1 MPKASHAA
9 ARILAAAAL
18 AVPALLI
25 GAANPAAADTPS
37 SGAILFEDDFNGAA
51 NASPGS
57 AWYDYST
64 ATYDSSAAFG
74 LIQPGDNE
82 TLDGSGHLQVPATP
96 TAGSAIRTHDAFQ
109 YGTFSAWIKTPPEE
123 GYWPAFW
130 TLNNNPEGRTATA
143 TDPVGEVDVMETW
156 TKFSHQDPGLSKAL
170 GHTWTGSGSTD
181 YHSPDN
187 TCSTSGALDGAFHK
201 YSAKVEPGK
210 VSYYVDDVQCGQNY
224 VKDTSKIWG
233 LGPDVS
239 RGNFMILD
247 LAIGDAGGQQ
257 ADPTA
262 NATMLVDRV
271 EVRALDE
278 NSAAVENGAT
288 YKVTN
293 TCGGKAMAAPD
304 ATSLAQLKTADPSD
318 TDDLQK
324 WVLST
329 YPNGNWKIK
338 NVASGMTANVF
349 YSSTSNG
356 AVVGQYTD
364 NGGPNAEWTI
374 TPGIN
379 GNYTITNVNSG
390 KALDVPA
397 NNTAAGV
404 GLDQWQGNGSCGQT
418 WQLVKL

>member
-1 MPKASHAA
+1 LTLRRTLAT
-9 ARILAAAAL
+9 LAAGLFGAAL
-18 AVPALLI
+18 LTSLTGSPAF
-25 GAANPAAADTPS
+25 ADTPS
-37 SGAILFEDDFNGAA
+37 QGAVLFEDDFTGAA
-51 NASPGS
+51 ASAPGS
-57 AWYDYST
+57 AWYDYS
-64 ATYDSSAAFG
+64 ACTYDSSAAFG
-74 LIQPGDNE
+74 LIQCGDNE

-96 TAGSAIRTHDAFQ
+96 TTGSAIRTHFTAQ
-109 YGTFSAWIKTPPEE
+109 YGTFSAWVKLPAEE

-130 TLNNNPEGRTATA
+130 TLNNDPAGGTATTTA
-143 TDPVGEVDVMETW
+143 PVGEVDAMETW
-156 TKFSHQDPGLSKAL
+156 TKFSHQNPGLSKAL
-170 GHTWTGSGSTD
+170 GHTWTGSSSTD

-201 YSAKVEPGK
+201 YSAKIEPGK

-239 RGNFMILD
+239 RGNFLILD

-257 ADPTA
+257 AAPTA

-278 NSAAVENGAT
+278 DSPAVVNGAT
-288 YKVTN
+288 YTVTN

-304 ATSLAQLKTADPSD
+304 ATNIAQLKTANPAS

-324 WVLST
+324 WVIST
-329 YPNGNWKIK
+329 YPNGNWKLK
-338 NVASGMTANVF
+338 NVASGMTANVA
-349 YSSTSNG
+349 YSSTANG
-356 AVVGQYTD
+356 AQVIQYTD

-379 GNYTITNVNSG
+379 GKYTITNVNSG

>member
-1 MPKASHAA
+1 LTLRRTLAT
-9 ARILAAAAL
+9 LAAGLFGAAL
-18 AVPALLI
+18 LTSLTGSPAF
-25 GAANPAAADTPS
+25 ADTPS
-37 SGAILFEDDFNGAA
+37 QGAVLFEDDFTGAA
-51 NASPGS
+51 ASAPGS
-57 AWYDYST
+57 AWYDYS
-64 ATYDSSAAFG
+64 ACTYDSSAAFG
-74 LIQPGDNE
+74 LIQCGDNE

-96 TAGSAIRTHDAFQ
+96 TAGSAIRTHFTAQ
-109 YGTFSAWIKTPPEE
+109 YGTFSAWIKLPAEE

-130 TLNNNPEGRTATA
+130 TLNNDPAGGTATSTA
-143 TDPVGEVDVMETW
+143 PVGEVDAMETW
-156 TKFSHQDPGLSKAL
+156 TKFSHQNPGLSKAL

-201 YSAKVEPGK
+201 YSAKIEPGK
-210 VSYYVDDVQCGQNY
+210 VSYYVDDAQCGQNY

-257 ADPTA
+257 AAPTA

-278 NSAAVENGAT
+278 DSPAVVNGAT
-288 YKVTN
+288 YTVTN

-304 ATSLAQLKTADPSD
+304 ATNIAQLKTANPSG

-324 WVLST
+324 WVIST
-329 YPNGNWKIK
+329 YPNGKWKLK
-338 NVASGMTANVF
+338 NVASGMTANVA
-349 YSSTSNG
+349 YSSTANG
-356 AVVGQYTD
+356 AQVLQYTD

-379 GNYTITNVNSG
+379 GKYTITNVNSG